1 MLDHHQSNTVVYKE
15 YLISTEKLIHNKYAE
30 FPCEFVINSQ
40 KWGLKKHMFFNKN
53 LLSFFFF

>member
-40 KWGLKKHMFFNKN
+40 K
-53 LLSFFFF
+53 